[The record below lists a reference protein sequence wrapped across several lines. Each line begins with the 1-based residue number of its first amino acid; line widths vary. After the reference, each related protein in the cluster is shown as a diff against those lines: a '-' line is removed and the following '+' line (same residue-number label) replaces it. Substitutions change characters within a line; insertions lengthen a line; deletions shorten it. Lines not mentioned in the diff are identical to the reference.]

1 MSGICRAIVDTAGG
15 GPLIATQTTVFAN
28 SSAVIVNG
36 DPVTPHGTNLHAVP
50 VMVAGSNNVFVGGV
64 AVCNSLDL
72 ATCLHPASGSSD
84 VNVGN

>member
-1 MSGICRAIVDTAGG
+1 MSGICRATVDTAGR

-50 VMVAGSNNVFVGGV
+50 VMVAGWQILNHLIFV
-64 AVCNSLDL
+64 AQMPNSIY
-72 ATCLHPASGSSD
+72 CC
-84 VNVGN
+84 

>member
-28 SSAVIVNG
+28 SSAVI
-36 DPVTPHGTNLHAVP
+36 VTPHGTNLHAVP

-72 ATCLHPASGSSD
+72 ATCLHSASGSSD